1 MKLTGARILM
11 ECLREQKVDTIFGY
25 PGGTILNVYDALY
38 DYKEITH
45 ILTSHEQGAAHA
57 ADGYARS
64 TSKVGVCFA
73 TSGPGATNLTTGIA
87 VAHARGVLLY
97 TYGVAAGRITA
108 ERMADVLS
116 ETPAKLY
123 GAYPRKGCIAP
134 GADADIVVYDPEGTT
149 VVTAADQA
157 ANVDYAPFEG
167 YEIAG
172 HIAKVFL
179 RGALRVEEG
188 RILDDRGG
196 QFIPRGKCEL

>member
-1 MKLTGARILM
+1 M
-11 ECLREQKVDTIFGY
+11 
-25 PGGTILNVYDALY
+25 
-38 DYKEITH
+38 
-45 ILTSHEQGAAHA
+45 
-57 ADGYARS
+57 
-64 TSKVGVCFA
+64 
-73 TSGPGATNLTTGIA
+73 
-87 VAHARGVLLY
+87 
-97 TYGVAAGRITA
+97 
-108 ERMADVLS
+108 
-116 ETPAKLY
+116 
-123 GAYPRKGCIAP
+123 
-134 GADADIVVYDPEGTT
+134 VYDPEGTT